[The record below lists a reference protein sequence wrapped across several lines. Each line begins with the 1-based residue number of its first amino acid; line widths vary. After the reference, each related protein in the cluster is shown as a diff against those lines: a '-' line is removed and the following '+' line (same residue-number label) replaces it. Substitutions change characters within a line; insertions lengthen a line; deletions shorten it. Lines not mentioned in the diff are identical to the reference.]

1 MVSESPST
9 PELISFFIR
18 AGIELNSQ
26 DDLDALEAA
35 LNSPEPRHPCHHCHR
50 YRQESRAAITAPAS
64 TISRVAAPVLQ
75 LPVASAAARG
85 SDAAPA
91 PGGAYKS
98 PRGRRSGGEAALNS
112 PEPRHPCHHCH
123 RYRQESRA
131 AITTPASTIS
141 SVAAPGLQLPV
152 ASVAARGS
160 DAAPAPGGAYK
171 SPRGRQSGG
180 EAALNSPEL
189 RHPCHY
195 CHRYRQESRAAITAP
210 ASTISR
216 VAAPGLQLPV
226 ASAAARGSDTAPA
239 PGGAYKSPRG
249 RRSGGEA
256 ALNSSEPRHPCHH
269 CHRYRQ
275 ESRAAIT
282 APAST
287 TSRVAAPGLQLP
299 VASAAARISDAAPAP
314 GGTYKS
320 PRGRRSGGEAALN
333 SPEPR
338 HPCHHCHRYRQE
350 SRAAI
355 TAPASTISR
364 VAAPGLQ
371 LPVASAA
378 ARGSDAAPAPGGAY
392 KSPRGP
398 LRGTRR
404 AKPGQRAGRLWPSG
418 AGGGRAGPWTI
429 VEVF

>member
-1 MVSESPST
+1 MGKET
-9 PELISFFIR
+9 R
-18 AGIELNSQ
+18 
-26 DDLDALEAA
+26 EAA

-50 YRQESRAAITAPAS
+50 YRQESRAAITALAS
-64 TISRVAAPVLQ
+64 TISRVAAPGLQ

-131 AITTPASTIS
+131 AIT
-141 SVAAPGLQLPV
+141 
-152 ASVAARGS
+152 
-160 DAAPAPGGAYK
+160 
-171 SPRGRQSGG
+171 
-180 EAALNSPEL
+180 AL
-189 RHPCHY
+189 
-195 CHRYRQESRAAITAP
+195 

-226 ASAAARGSDTAPA
+226 ASAAARGSDAAPA
-239 PGGAYKSPRG
+239 PGGA
-249 RRSGGEA
+249 
-256 ALNSSEPRHPCHH
+256 
-269 CHRYRQ
+269 
-275 ESRAAIT
+275 
-282 APAST
+282 
-287 TSRVAAPGLQLP
+287 
-299 VASAAARISDAAPAP
+299 
-314 GGTYKS
+314 YKS

-355 TAPASTISR
+355 TALASTISRVAAPGLQLPVASAAARGSDAAPAPGGAYKSPRGRRSGGEAALNSPEPRHPCHHCHRYRQESRAAITALASTISR

-404 AKPGQRAGRLWPSG
+404 AKPGQKAGRLWPSG

>member
-1 MVSESPST
+1 MFKESRAAITAPAST
-9 PELISFFIR
+9 ISR
-18 AGIELNSQ
+18 VAAPGLQLPVASAAARGS
-26 DDLDALEAA
+26 DAAPAPGGAYKSPRGWRSRGEAA
-35 LNSPEPRHPCHHCHR
+35 LNSPEPHHPCHHCHR

-64 TISRVAAPVLQ
+64 TISRVAAPGLQ

-131 AITTPASTIS
+131 AIT
-141 SVAAPGLQLPV
+141 
-152 ASVAARGS
+152 
-160 DAAPAPGGAYK
+160 
-171 SPRGRQSGG
+171 
-180 EAALNSPEL
+180 
-189 RHPCHY
+189 
-195 CHRYRQESRAAITAP
+195 AP
-210 ASTISR
+210 ASTISC

-226 ASAAARGSDTAPA
+226 ASAAARGSDAAPA
-239 PGGAYKSPRG
+239 PGGA
-249 RRSGGEA
+249 
-256 ALNSSEPRHPCHH
+256 
-269 CHRYRQ
+269 
-275 ESRAAIT
+275 
-282 APAST
+282 
-287 TSRVAAPGLQLP
+287 
-299 VASAAARISDAAPAP
+299 
-314 GGTYKS
+314 YKS

-355 TAPASTISR
+355 TVPASTISR

-398 LRGTRR
+398 LHGMRR
-404 AKPGQRAGRLWPSG
+404 AKPGQRAGRLWLSG

>member
-1 MVSESPST
+1 MFLV
-9 PELISFFIR
+9 L
-18 AGIELNSQ
+18 
-26 DDLDALEAA
+26 AA

-64 TISRVAAPVLQ
+64 TISRVAALGLQ
-75 LPVASAAARG
+75 LPVASSAARG

-131 AITTPASTIS
+131 AITAPASTIS
-141 SVAAPGLQLPV
+141 CVAAPGLQLPV
-152 ASVAARGS
+152 ASAAARGS
-160 DAAPAPGGAYK
+160 DAAPGGAYK
-171 SPRGRQSGG
+171 SARGRWSGG
-180 EAALNSPEL
+180 EAALNSPEP

-210 ASTISR
+210 S
-216 VAAPGLQLPV
+216 
-226 ASAAARGSDTAPA
+226 
-239 PGGAYKSPRG
+239 
-249 RRSGGEA
+249 
-256 ALNSSEPRHPCHH
+256 
-269 CHRYRQ
+269 
-275 ESRAAIT
+275 
-282 APAST
+282 
-287 TSRVAAPGLQLP
+287 
-299 VASAAARISDAAPAP
+299 
-314 GGTYKS
+314 
-320 PRGRRSGGEAALN
+320 
-333 SPEPR
+333 
-338 HPCHHCHRYRQE
+338 
-350 SRAAI
+350 
-355 TAPASTISR
+355 STISR

-404 AKPGQRAGRLWPSG
+404 AKPGQRAGRLG
-418 AGGGRAGPWTI
+418 QEEAGQGHGLLSRSFDIEYPGPWADSN
-429 VEVF
+429 VSS